1 MQIQPVKS
9 RRGIEAWLVEEHG
22 LPMIALQ
29 FAFLGGASQDP
40 GDRPGVANLLTTML
54 DEGAGEQRAEEFQA
68 RLADNAIKLRF
79 DAGRDLFTGTLQ
91 TLTQNLAEAVMITRL
106 VLTRPRFDADAL
118 ERMRDSVIA
127 AIQIA
132 RQHPDEIAQEAWF
145 RTAFPEHP
153 YGRPVDGTLE
163 SVPAISAQDLRDYVG
178 RVFTRDNLKIG
189 IVGDIDAAGV
199 ERLIDDIFGD
209 LPESA
214 SRTVVPTVAPRRGP
228 SQQVIEMDVRQSVV
242 QFGGTGILRRD
253 ADFIPAFVLNHII
266 GGGGFSS
273 RLMEE
278 VREKR
283 GLAYSVYS
291 SLQSYR
297 NSAIYV
303 GGVAT
308 KNEAV
313 ATSLEVIRNELQR
326 IASDGP
332 SDDELEDAKK
342 FLTGSYALR
351 FNSSTRIASQMVGTQ
366 VEDLGIDYFDRR
378 NALVEAVTI
387 ADIRRVADR
396 YLKPDELLVTVVGK
410 PVGL

>member
-1 MQIQPVKS
+1 M
-9 RRGIEAWLVEEHG
+9 
-22 LPMIALQ
+22 
-29 FAFLGGASQDP
+29 
-40 GDRPGVANLLTTML
+40 
-54 DEGAGEQRAEEFQA
+54 
-68 RLADNAIKLRF
+68 
-79 DAGRDLFTGTLQ
+79 AGR
-91 TLTQNLAEAVMITRL
+91 
-106 VLTRPRFDADAL
+106 
-118 ERMRDSVIA
+118 
-127 AIQIA
+127 
-132 RQHPDEIAQEAWF
+132 W
-145 RTAFPEHP
+145 TAHSK
-153 YGRPVDGTLE
+153 

-189 IVGDIDAAGV
+189 VVGDIDAAGV

-209 LPESA
+209 LPETA
-214 SRTVVPTVAPRRGP
+214 SRMVVPTVAPRRGP
-228 SQQVIEMDVRQSVV
+228 SQQVIEMDVPQSVV